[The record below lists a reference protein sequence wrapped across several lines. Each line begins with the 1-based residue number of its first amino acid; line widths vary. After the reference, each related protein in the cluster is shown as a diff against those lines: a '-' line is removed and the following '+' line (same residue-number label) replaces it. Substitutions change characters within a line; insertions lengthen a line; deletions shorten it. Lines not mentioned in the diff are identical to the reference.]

1 MGWSFI
7 LIEGLSMWLRA
18 FKKYYLNIVS
28 GRGGAVREITMIMP
42 VWNPFFSTLKNIG
55 SEVVVQKL

>member
-7 LIEGLSMWLRA
+7 LIEGLSMWFRA

-28 GRGGAVREITMIMP
+28 GREGAVREITMIMP
-42 VWNPFFSTLKNIG
+42 VWKPFFL
-55 SEVVVQKL
+55 L